1 MGAYLSRP
9 VTEKETY
16 SGSNKFL
23 EYGGASMQVLNSSLY
38 KTEIP
43 MMPCR
48 SDQGRQD
55 CVLS

>member
-23 EYGGASMQVLNSSLY
+23 EYGGASMQVIIPLCLYNS
-38 KTEIP
+38 K
-43 MMPCR
+43 R
-48 SDQGRQD
+48 S
-55 CVLS
+55 